1 MMFFR
6 MLRPIIIKEFR
17 QIRRDKR
24 VLAILTL
31 VPALLLLLNGYA
43 LNFDVQHIKMAVS
56 DDEKSATSRDFINSF
71 VTSGYFDYVQT
82 LPSSVE
88 ATKLLDEAKVK
99 CVLLVPNDFSK
110 KLSSGETVD
119 VQVLVDGMDANTA
132 TTIVGYVQVI
142 ALQYSQ
148 KIISHTLAK
157 IGRGNY
163 IPIDFEARI
172 WYNPELKSPKF
183 LVPGLIGFILTI
195 TAVIATALSI
205 VKEKERNTIEQI
217 DVSPVTP
224 VELIVGKMIPYALIS
239 LLAAAIVLIV
249 AYFLFDVVI
258 KGSLILL
265 FCATLLFIIAA
276 LSIGLFVSTIS
287 DSQQVAFQ
295 LASLMS
301 MLPTIML
308 SGFMFPIRS
317 MPWWLQVLSNIS
329 PAKFYLVIL
338 RSIILKGVGLSA
350 FWPQVLYL
358 LIFITVILRIS
369 TRRLKKTL
377 G

>member
-1 MMFFR
+1 MISFR
-6 MLRPIIIKEFR
+6 RLRPIIIKEFR

-43 LNFDVQHIKMAVS
+43 LNFDVQHIKMAVY
-56 DDEKSATSRDFINSF
+56 DDEKSATSREFINSF

-82 LPSSVE
+82 LSSSTA
-88 ATKLLDEAKVK
+88 ATKMLDDAKVK
-99 CVLLVPNDFSK
+99 CALIIPNDFSH
-110 KLSSGETVD
+110 KLASGEAVD

-142 ALQYSQ
+142 TLQYSQ
-148 KIISHTLAK
+148 KIVSRTLAK

-163 IPIDFEARI
+163 IPIQFDARI
-172 WYNPELKSPKF
+172 WYNPELKSAKF

-205 VKEKERNTIEQI
+205 VKEKERNTMEQI

-239 LLAAAIVLIV
+239 LVAAAIVLIV
-249 AYFLFDVVI
+249 AFFLFDVVI
-258 KGSLILL
+258 KGSILYL

-308 SGFMFPIRS
+308 SGFMFPIHS

-338 RSIILKGVGLSA
+338 RSIILKGVGISA
-350 FWPQVLYL
+350 FWPQVFYL
-358 LIFITVILRIS
+358 LIFIMIMLSIS
-369 TRRLKKTL
+369 TRRLKKTM
-377 G
+377 